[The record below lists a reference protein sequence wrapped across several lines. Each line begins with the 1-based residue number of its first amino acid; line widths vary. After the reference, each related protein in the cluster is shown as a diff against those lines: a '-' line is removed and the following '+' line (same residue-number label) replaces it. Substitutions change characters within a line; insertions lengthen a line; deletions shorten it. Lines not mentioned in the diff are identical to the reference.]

1 MRRFLPSRRTRKNV
15 IRTSALRDEF
25 IRELTLEANALIKQ
39 LSEQFG
45 QTLQNQLAQ
54 AYQGIVPGDSSGQVP
69 AIAGEGPGTI
79 GSIGQ
84 LLSTGVRYLIS
95 RPRTSRN
102 TRETSRSLENEVPF
116 RVSRAQSLAETQE
129 ALGQGQRNL

>member
-1 MRRFLPSRRTRKNV
+1 MRRFLPSRRTRKN
-15 IRTSALRDEF
+15 IQSPNALRDEF
-25 IRELTLEANALIKQ
+25 IRELTLEANTLIKQ

-45 QTLQNQLAQ
+45 QTLQSHLTQ
-54 AYQGIVPGDSSGQVP
+54 AYQGIVPGDNSATP
-69 AIAGEGPGTI
+69 AITGDGPGTI

-95 RPRTSRN
+95 RPRTSRR
-102 TRETSRSLENEVPF
+102 TRDTARSLENETPF
-116 RVSRAQSLAETQE
+116 RVSRAQSLAQTQE